1 MESTRFRYSY
11 MFYPDEEKEQIYLT
25 FGNISKWELSCSIS
39 TCRYILQS
47 GYTLKWKVNA
57 ANWTKLLFCF
67 RRTEEEEYDAEEETG
82 LLEKTTSYRLFP
94 F

>member
-1 MESTRFRYSY
+1 MEILSDRHC
-11 MFYPDEEKEQIYLT
+11 KVQKVYLT
-25 FGNISKWELSCSIS
+25 YNHP
-39 TCRYILQS
+39 QS

-57 ANWTKLLFCF
+57 ANWTKLLFSFC
-67 RRTEEEEYDAEEETG
+67 RTEEEEYDAEEETG